1 MRGKFITLEGGEG
14 AGKSTQARLLAEHL
28 RSLGHECVVTR
39 EPGGSPVAETLREVI
54 LSGAAAPLGPS
65 AETVLFAAAR
75 IDHVVQTIL
84 PALARGAFVVCDRF
98 TDSTRVYQGA
108 LGKVDPGLIRM
119 LEEIAT
125 AQCRPDLTVILDLPA
140 QTGLARAA
148 ARRAQQ
154 AADRYEAEGLAF
166 HEGLRIA
173 FLEIAASE
181 PARCKV
187 VDAAQGPDEV
197 AQAIW
202 AVVQA
207 LLEAGATVNIPKIY
221 VRERVNFE

>member
-1 MRGKFITLEGGEG
+1 MTGKFITLEGGEG

-28 RSLGHECVVTR
+28 CGLGHECVVTR
-39 EPGGSPVAETLREVI
+39 EPGGSPVAEALREVI

-84 PALARGAFVVCDRF
+84 PALARGACVVCDRF

-108 LGKVDPGLIRM
+108 LGKVDPGLIRT

-125 AQCRPDLTVILDLPA
+125 ARCRPDLTLILDLPA

-148 ARRAQQ
+148 ARRNRQ
-154 AADRYEAEGLAF
+154 AADRFEAEGLAF
-166 HEGLRIA
+166 HEGLRTA

-187 VDAAQGPDEV
+187 VDAAKGPDEV

-202 AVVQA
+202 AEVQE
-207 LLEAGATVNIPKIY
+207 LLGPLAAKAGTP
-221 VRERVNFE
+221 

>member
-1 MRGKFITLEGGEG
+1 MRGKFVTLEGGEG

-39 EPGGSPVAETLREVI
+39 EPGGSPVAEALREVI

-108 LGKVDPGLIRM
+108 LGQVDPGLIRT

-125 AQCRPDLTVILDLPA
+125 AQCRPDLTLILDLPA

-181 PARCKV
+181 PTRCKV
-187 VDAAQGPDEV
+187 VDAAKGPEEV
-197 AQAIW
+197 AQAIK

-207 LLEAGATVNIPKIY
+207 LLEPPAAKAGTP
-221 VRERVNFE
+221 

>member
-1 MRGKFITLEGGEG
+1 MRGKFVTLEGGEG

-39 EPGGSPVAETLREVI
+39 EPGGSPVAEALREVI

-108 LGKVDPGLIRM
+108 LGKVDPGLIRT

-125 AQCRPDLTVILDLPA
+125 AQCRPDLTLVLDLPA

-181 PARCKV
+181 PTRCKV
-187 VDAAQGPDEV
+187 VDAAKGPEEV
-197 AQAIW
+197 AQAIK

-207 LLEAGATVNIPKIY
+207 LLEPPAAKAGTP
-221 VRERVNFE
+221 

>member
-1 MRGKFITLEGGEG
+1 MNDHAIRGSFITLEGGEG

-39 EPGGSPVAETLREVI
+39 EPGGSPVAEALREVI

-108 LGKVDPGLIRM
+108 LGKVDAGLIRT

-125 AQCRPDLTVILDLPA
+125 AQCRPNLTLILDLPA

-181 PARCKV
+181 PKRCKV
-187 VDAAQGPDEV
+187 VDAAKGPEEV

-202 AVVQA
+202 ALVQA
-207 LLEAGATVNIPKIY
+207 LLEPAAPIAGNP
-221 VRERVNFE
+221 

>member
-1 MRGKFITLEGGEG
+1 MTGKFITLEGGEG

-39 EPGGSPVAETLREVI
+39 EPGGSPVAEALREVI
-54 LSGAAAPLGPS
+54 LSGVAAPLGPS

-84 PALARGAFVVCDRF
+84 PALARGAFVICDRF

-108 LGKVDPGLIRM
+108 LGKVDPGLIRT

-125 AQCRPDLTVILDLPA
+125 AQCRPDLTVMLDLPA
-140 QTGLARAA
+140 RIGLARAA

-166 HEGLRIA
+166 HEGLRLA

-187 VDAAQGPDEV
+187 VDASQGPDKV
-197 AQAIW
+197 AQVIKAM
-202 AVVQA
+202 VQS
-207 LLEAGATVNIPKIY
+207 LLEPPAAKAGNP
-221 VRERVNFE
+221 

>member
-39 EPGGSPVAETLREVI
+39 EPGGSPVAEALREVI

-108 LGKVDPGLIRM
+108 LGKVDPGLIRT

-125 AQCRPDLTVILDLPA
+125 AQCRPDLTLILDLPA

-181 PARCKV
+181 PSRCKV
-187 VDAAQGPDEV
+187 VDAAKGPDEV
-197 AQAIW
+197 AQAIK

-207 LLEAGATVNIPKIY
+207 LLEPAAPIAGTP
-221 VRERVNFE
+221 

>member
-1 MRGKFITLEGGEG
+1 MRGKFVTLEGGEG

-39 EPGGSPVAETLREVI
+39 EPGGSPVAEALREVI

-108 LGKVDPGLIRM
+108 LGQVDPGLIRT

-125 AQCRPDLTVILDLPA
+125 AQCRPDLTLVLDLPA

-181 PARCKV
+181 PTRCKV
-187 VDAAQGPDEV
+187 VDAAKGPEEV
-197 AQAIW
+197 AQAIK

-207 LLEAGATVNIPKIY
+207 LLEPPAAKAGTP
-221 VRERVNFE
+221 

>member
-1 MRGKFITLEGGEG
+1 MSDHAIRGGFITLEGGEG
-14 AGKSTQARLLAEHL
+14 AGKSTQARLLAEYL

-39 EPGGSPVAETLREVI
+39 EPGGSPVAEALREVI

-75 IDHVVQTIL
+75 IDHVAQTIL

-108 LGKVDPGLIRM
+108 MGKVDPGLIRT

-125 AQCRPDLTVILDLPA
+125 VQCRPDLTLILDLPA

-154 AADRYEAEGLAF
+154 AADRFEAEGLAY

-173 FLEIAASE
+173 FLEIARSE
-181 PARCKV
+181 PARCNV
-187 VDAAQGPDEV
+187 VDAAMGPDEV
-197 AQAIW
+197 AQAIRA
-202 AVVQA
+202 AVQP
-207 LLEAGATVNIPKIY
+207 LLGLETP
-221 VRERVNFE
+221 

>member
-28 RSLGHECVVTR
+28 RSLGYECVVTR
-39 EPGGSPVAETLREVI
+39 EPGGSPVAEALREVI

-84 PALARGAFVVCDRF
+84 PALARGACVVCDRF

-108 LGKVDPGLIRM
+108 LGKVDPGLIRT

-125 AQCRPDLTVILDLPA
+125 AQCRPDLTLILDLPA

-166 HEGLRIA
+166 HEGLRLA
-173 FLEIAASE
+173 FLEIAKTE

-187 VDAAQGPDEV
+187 VDAAKGPDEV

-202 AVVQA
+202 AIVETQ
-207 LLEAGATVNIPKIY
+207 LEPAAAKAGTP
-221 VRERVNFE
+221 

>member
-1 MRGKFITLEGGEG
+1 MTGKFITLEGGEG

-39 EPGGSPVAETLREVI
+39 EPGGSPVAEALREVI
-54 LSGAAAPLGPS
+54 LSGVAAPLGAS

-108 LGKVDPGLIRM
+108 LGKVDPGLIRT

-125 AQCRPDLTVILDLPA
+125 AQCRPDLTLILDLPA

-181 PARCKV
+181 PMRCKV
-187 VDAAQGPDEV
+187 VDAAKGPEEV

-202 AVVQA
+202 AIVETQ
-207 LLEAGATVNIPKIY
+207 LEPPAAKAGTP
-221 VRERVNFE
+221 

>member
-1 MRGKFITLEGGEG
+1 MSEISKAIRGRFITLEGGEG

-39 EPGGSPVAETLREVI
+39 EPGGSPVAEALREVI

-108 LGKVDPGLIRM
+108 LGKVDPGLIRT

-125 AQCRPDLTVILDLPA
+125 ARCRPDLTLVLDLPA

-181 PARCKV
+181 PTRCKV
-187 VDAAQGPDEV
+187 VDAAKGPEEV
-197 AQAIW
+197 AQAIK

-207 LLEAGATVNIPKIY
+207 LLEPAAPIAGNP
-221 VRERVNFE
+221 

>member
-1 MRGKFITLEGGEG
+1 MIEPLAPTRGKFITLEGGEG

-39 EPGGSPVAETLREVI
+39 EPGGSPVAEALREVI

-108 LGKVDPGLIRM
+108 LGKVDPGLIRT

-125 AQCRPDLTVILDLPA
+125 AQCRPDLTVMLDLPA
-140 QTGLARAA
+140 RIGLARAA

-166 HEGLRIA
+166 HEGLRLA

-187 VDAAQGPDEV
+187 VDASQGPDKV
-197 AQAIW
+197 AQVIKAM
-202 AVVQA
+202 VQS
-207 LLEAGATVNIPKIY
+207 LLEPPAAKAGNP
-221 VRERVNFE
+221 

>member
-14 AGKSTQARLLAEHL
+14 AGKSTQARLLAERL

-39 EPGGSPVAETLREVI
+39 EPGGSPVAEALREVI

-84 PALARGAFVVCDRF
+84 PALARGAFVICDRF

-108 LGKVDPGLIRM
+108 LGKVDPGLIRT

-125 AQCRPDLTVILDLPA
+125 AQCRPDLTIILDLPA

-148 ARRAQQ
+148 ARRDQQ
-154 AADRYEAEGLAF
+154 AADRFEAEGLAF

-173 FLEIAASE
+173 FLEIAKTE

-187 VDAAQGPDEV
+187 VNAAKAPDDV

-202 AVVQA
+202 TEVQV
-207 LLEAGATVNIPKIY
+207 LLDPPAAKAGTP
-221 VRERVNFE
+221 